1 MYEFYVKTNDDY
13 KLIYQSTN
21 HSTEYLWR
29 YLYNNI
35 VNSVELDSFFFKF
48 DIESL
53 RGIFFLILRWF
64 KFKGNR
70 MLEQDLKDLNS
81 IKDELNSFNIPENDQ
96 DFIKLVTLK
105 DIDPGLRENLILLHS
120 NYKTELKDLKLFV
133 YRTNYRIVDQTERIM
148 IRVDKELQKNKN
160 GVLSHGTRNI
170 AIIFG
175 IVLVAFMI
183 LFIFALINPDAFK
196 TASEALKSFMPSI
209 FGIDKEIIMQ
219 PAITQ

>member
-1 MYEFYVKTNDDY
+1 
-13 KLIYQSTN
+13 
-21 HSTEYLWR
+21 
-29 YLYNNI
+29 
-35 VNSVELDSFFFKF
+35 
-48 DIESL
+48 
-53 RGIFFLILRWF
+53 
-64 KFKGNR
+64 

-120 NYKTELKDLKLFV
+120 NYKTEIKDLKSFV
-133 YRTNYRIVDQTERIM
+133 YRSMYRVIDKTEQTFKTVDNQLEKGKSGIM
-148 IRVDKELQKNKN
+148 ST
-160 GVLSHGTRNI
+160 GVRNI

-175 IVLVAFMI
+175 IVIVAFMI

-219 PAITQ
+219 APSVPVQQ